1 MERILKSLGASTKE
15 AEHKENLGVERDE
28 SYLFSGD
35 SIKTK
40 RMYVLI
46 GVSILL

>member
-15 AEHKENLGVERDE
+15 AEHKERVERDE